1 MRGYSKQHDQRA
13 GTARVVSAKYRLCS
27 LASRDGAP
35 KALAAHH
42 ASMALQRER
51 RCGCRNCIDS
61 CRVSGYLVGNTGGS
75 LHNRGMAK
83 AAR

>member
-1 MRGYSKQHDQRA
+1 MRGCGEQCAQLARA
-13 GTARVVSAKYRLCS
+13 ALVAPAKYRLCS
-27 LASRDGAP
+27 LASRDGI
-35 KALAAHH
+35 LEAAAARN

-61 CRVSGYLVGNTGGS
+61 CRVSGYFVSNTGGR